1 MNQVF
6 LGFTVSFIGNRKK
19 NVLRL
24 FGEPVPPG
32 GFFLFVCLCFFLFL
46 GWNRILSLI
55 FFVVWLSKRKITKKC
70 WGTHREAEA
79 SAKWEAAVVC
89 LSPQQQHENF
99 VCYPFS
105 FLFSSVLSFFLSF
118 FFSPSSFLTDTV
130 SKGRLEDF
138 SLFLFFFNKKNHILR
153 YRVLI
158 GRLSTLME
166 LARGVPSFT
175 EFRVFSFNSVDPYL
189 RLSFKVDLEWS
200 SWLLDFI
207 TWSLFD
213 FDWIESS
220 SDVRFRRF
228 FLLFKEDFYA
238 EEIRNGGYRV
248 LPSLKS
254 FVHSF
259 EPYFRFQISSWWVQH
274 LFVAIIYRVFH
285 FGSKNRIETTKLD
298 RLWLLP
304 NKKKNCEWPESIA

>member
-1 MNQVF
+1 
-6 LGFTVSFIGNRKK
+6 
-19 NVLRL
+19 
-24 FGEPVPPG
+24 
-32 GFFLFVCLCFFLFL
+32 
-46 GWNRILSLI
+46 
-55 FFVVWLSKRKITKKC
+55 
-70 WGTHREAEA
+70 
-79 SAKWEAAVVC
+79 
-89 LSPQQQHENF
+89 
-99 VCYPFS
+99 
-105 FLFSSVLSFFLSF
+105 
-118 FFSPSSFLTDTV
+118 
-130 SKGRLEDF
+130 
-138 SLFLFFFNKKNHILR
+138 
-153 YRVLI
+153 
-158 GRLSTLME
+158 ME

-274 LFVAIIYRVFH
+274 LFVAILYRVFH

-304 NKKKNCEWPESIA
+304 NKKKIANDPSRLHNLKHKTEFIANRFHSFAGKPRSNELPECSKIQ